1 MNSRE
6 RFLAALRG
14 RRADRPPLAHVSAL
28 TTVELQQATGCHL
41 PAAHHDAE
49 QQARLLAANHDVLG
63 FDAVSFILNYF
74 GEPAALG
81 AAIDWGTAERLP
93 AVTSHPW
100 QHAEDARVPADLL
113 DRPPLST
120 ALATLRIAKRRY
132 GHRLAVLGKVMG
144 PFSMAQMM
152 HGIENVLVGLIE
164 APERIAALL
173 EACAAVLVRSAN
185 AQFEA
190 GADAIQIG
198 EGGAGAKML
207 SPAMYEQWLLPV
219 HRRLIAQ
226 IDGPTIMHICG
237 DIRPRLHLMSQTGMT
252 CFNFDWCIPPVEM
265 VTAAAGRFTVMGNV
279 NTTDL
284 LTGQPAEIRRQVA
297 ACVAAGV
304 EIISPGCAISPK
316 CPNANLR
323 AMAEAIDPDRA
334 F

>member
-6 RFLAALRG
+6 RFLAALFG
-14 RRADRPPLAHVSAL
+14 RRPDRPPLAHVSAL
-28 TTVELQQATGCHL
+28 TTVELQEATGCRL
-41 PAAHHDAE
+41 PAVHQDAE
-49 QQARLLAANHDVLG
+49 QQARLLAANHELLG

-100 QHAEDARVPADLL
+100 HHAEDARVPVDLL
-113 DRPPLST
+113 DRPPLRT
-120 ALATLRIAKRRY
+120 GLATLRIAKRRH
-132 GHRLAVLGKVMG
+132 GDRLAVLGKVMG

-152 HGIENVLVGLIE
+152 HGTENVLVGLVE

-173 EACAAVLVRSAN
+173 DVCTDVLVRYAN

-190 GADAIQIG
+190 GADAIAIG

-207 SPAMYEQWLLPV
+207 SPAMYQQWLLPV
-219 HRRLIAQ
+219 HRRLIAE
-226 IDGPTIMHICG
+226 IHGPTIMHICG
-237 DIRPRLHLMSQTGMT
+237 DIRPRLGLLAQTGMT
-252 CFNFDWCIPPVEM
+252 CFNFDWCIPPAEM
-265 VTAAAGRFTVMGNV
+265 VAAAGHFTLMGNV

-284 LTGQPAEIRRQVA
+284 LRGPPAEIRCQVA
-297 ACVAAGV
+297 ACLAAGV
-304 EIISPGCAISPK
+304 QIIGPGCAISPK

-323 AMAEAIDPDRA
+323 AMAEGIETSQAS
-334 F
+334 